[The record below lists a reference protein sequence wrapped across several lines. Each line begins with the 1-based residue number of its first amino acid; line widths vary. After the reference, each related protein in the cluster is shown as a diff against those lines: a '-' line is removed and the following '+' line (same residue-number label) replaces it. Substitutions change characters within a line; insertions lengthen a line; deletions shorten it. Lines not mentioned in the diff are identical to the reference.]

1 MSCQLIT
8 PRDTRRAQ
16 SLLYEKDISPFAP
29 WEISLPLF
37 INDPRYVL
45 LPSEKL
51 RQEVYED
58 YCREVARNRRLG
70 KTKPVGSGSG
80 SSSAQQA
87 ANASG
92 PGGGATSTTS
102 GKKDPEREYKSLLRA
117 EVKSTRAIWDDFRRA
132 WRKDRR
138 FFDFGKDDK
147 QRERVFRD
155 HLRELGER
163 KRADAKRAEQDFFD
177 LLKEHDEIKPD
188 SDWLQVRS
196 TSALYVGYVHA
207 LIIFSPHL
215 QVKGSMTSDPR
226 YDAVG
231 SSSLRAELF
240 QRHIKSLAS
249 QAESARTETPEE
261 IAAKKARERKE
272 KAQASLRE
280 RQQQVQGEKI
290 RLERD
295 VMKSKLGAGRE
306 DGEREFGSLLIQAVR
321 EHNVSHHPE
330 SRLPP
335 RLTPSSFSC
344 RPHGKNQ
351 YLCWK
356 RIPVGNTQ
364 R

>member
-1 MSCQLIT
+1 MEVD
-8 PRDTRRAQ
+8 DTDVHAAWLLPSQ

-70 KTKPVGSGSG
+70 KTKPAGT
-80 SSSAQQA
+80 SSSPSTTAGT
-87 ANASG
+87 SG
-92 PGGGATSTTS
+92 ETS

-117 EVKSTRAIWDDFRRA
+117 EVKSTRTIWDDFRRA

-138 FFDFGKDDK
+138 FFDYGKDDK
-147 QRERVFRD
+147 QREKVFRD

-163 KRADAKRAEQDFFD
+163 KRADAKRAEKDFME

-188 SDWLQVRS
+188 SDWLQVRFGLDFDS
-196 TSALYVGYVHA
+196 VSRPSCWGLSAHNGCFY
-207 LIIFSPHL
+207 HL
-215 QVKGSMTSDPR
+215 QVKRGMTSDPR

-240 QRHIKSLAS
+240 QRHVKSLGA
-249 QAESARTETPEE
+249 QAESSRTETPEE
-261 IAAKKARERKE
+261 VAARKARERKE

-280 RQQQVQGEKI
+280 RQQQVQGEKM

-295 VMKSKLGAGRE
+295 VQKSKLGAGRE

-321 EHNVSHHPE
+321 EHNV
-330 SRLPP
+330 
-335 RLTPSSFSC
+335 C
-344 RPHGKNQ
+344 RGARGV
-351 YLCWK
+351 WE
-356 RIPVGNTQ
+356 T
-364 R
+364 